1 MKWWVRWFNL
11 FMKPVIFIRPRDKR
25 WMSRRK
31 SSMFRRQYYGLPDIR
46 LGRKS
51 NIKWDKFLGKDD
63 FVE

>member
-11 FMKPVIFIRPRDKR
+11 FMEPVISIQLRGKR
-25 WMSRRK
+25 TLGRRK
-31 SSMFRRQYYGLPDIR
+31 HQMFRRQYYGLPDYR